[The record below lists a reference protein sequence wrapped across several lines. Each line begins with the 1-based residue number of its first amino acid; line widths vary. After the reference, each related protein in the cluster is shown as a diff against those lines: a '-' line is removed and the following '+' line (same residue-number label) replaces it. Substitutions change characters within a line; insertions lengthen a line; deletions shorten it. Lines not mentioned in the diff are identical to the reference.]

1 MTLTPS
7 LVWKRWLWEKS
18 VFLHHSFAGLS
29 LIQWR
34 QAWSGRTREQVCH
47 TEDRDAE
54 WSAWARATQ
63 ESPLS

>member
-34 QAWSGRTREQVCH
+34 RAWSGRTQEQVCH

-54 WSAWARATQ
+54 WCAWARATQ